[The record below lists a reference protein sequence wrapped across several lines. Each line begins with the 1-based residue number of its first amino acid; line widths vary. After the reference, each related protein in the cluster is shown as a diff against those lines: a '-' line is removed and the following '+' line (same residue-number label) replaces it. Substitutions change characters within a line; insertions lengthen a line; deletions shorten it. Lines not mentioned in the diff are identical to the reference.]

1 PVNIT
6 GGTLQLAPNVTLGSQ
21 PGSAPTS
28 NINITSFAI
37 AGTGTLDINNNHI
50 LINYGSAAD
59 PIASIAAWIA
69 SGYANGAWT
78 GPGIMSTAAQTNSN
92 YGIGY
97 ADAADPGN
105 PAGLASGQIEIMYTL
120 LGDANLD
127 DKVNG
132 TDFAILAANFNQSV
146 TGWDQGDFNYDNKAN
161 GIDFTELAANFNQG
175 ASQSA
180 DEAALNAFA
189 AANNLPTNVPE
200 PATAAIV
207 AMLGI
212 GILSRRTRQNSYR

>member
-1 PVNIT
+1 
-6 GGTLQLAPNVTLGSQ
+6 
-21 PGSAPTS
+21 
-28 NINITSFAI
+28 
-37 AGTGTLDINNNHI
+37 
-50 LINYGSAAD
+50 
-59 PIASIAAWIA
+59 
-69 SGYANGAWT
+69 
-78 GPGIMSTAAQTNSN
+78 
-92 YGIGY
+92 
-97 ADAADPGN
+97 
-105 PAGLASGQIEIMYTL
+105 MYTL